1 MNHAIQVISA
11 PAAKGLGCGAEMDR
25 RAELVAIEQY
35 LRVSLASACP
45 VAYSAPSTAGVAA
58 EDEARRIR
66 QIVVAQSPGISAG
79 KRGNAKKS
87 AEYDRRVA
95 EFFRTAPK
103 NQSFTT
109 AAVCKSILGHN
120 NFTDSTVAVVQRS
133 FRRVA
138 PDGWLMSVRN
148 RRYVFHHS
156 SNPQRGSNG

>member
-95 EFFRTAPK
+95 EFFRNARPDQT
-103 NQSFTT
+103 FTT
-109 AAVCKSILGHN
+109 AALSKMILGHSN
-120 NFTDSTVAVVQRS
+120 VTDSVMGVVRRS
-133 FRRVA
+133 FCRVA
-138 PDGWLMSVRN
+138 PDGWLMAVRN
-148 RRYVFHHS
+148 RRFIFHHIT
-156 SNPQRGSNG
+156 NRL

>member
-1 MNHAIQVISA
+1 
-11 PAAKGLGCGAEMDR
+11 MDR
-25 RAELVAIEQY
+25 RAELAAIEQF
-35 LRVSLASACP
+35 LQVSLASACP
-45 VAYSAPSTAGVAA
+45 VAYVAPSTAGVSA
-58 EDEARRIR
+58 EEEARRRLR
-66 QIVVAQSPGISAG
+66 QIVVAASPGISAG